1 MILLI
6 IVCLLLYHP
15 FWYSSWHGTLYS
27 ADGGLTLTFGIDG
40 NGYLILSMCQLAFAA
55 PTSMQN
61 HSDRLYDW
69 CMASRLIDCCVALG
83 IPFALSL
90 VFIRFGQRFS
100 CCLIQRS
107 MTLVSHSFRWERS
120 RHHVSETAFIAR
132 LFSFSTFFSLFDDG
146 TWARLNRSRFDWAF
160 IAPRSIV
167 FFYVEVL

>member
-1 MILLI
+1 MILFI
-6 IVCLLLYHP
+6 VVCLLLYSP

-27 ADGGLTLTFGIDG
+27 ADGGLTLTLRIDG
-40 NGYLILSMCQLAFAA
+40 NGSLILSMCQLAFAA

-83 IPFALSL
+83 IPLLYHCFLL
-90 VFIRFGQRFS
+90 DFGS
-100 CCLIQRS
+100 VSAVCLIQRL

-160 IAPRSIV
+160 IAPRLIV
-167 FFYVEVL
+167 FFT